1 MITVDSIEH
10 AEQFA
15 QAALAVMAGHRIPP
29 TPNNYLVWYSHCS
42 GCYPE
47 LSRRVLALESRGE
60 GFSDDILAELHD
72 RFFGTGRQLR
82 LLNETCQRIET
93 TMAELLR
100 RLLPVALPGG
110 MDQSTV
116 SVGRRVALPS
126 SLA

>member
-15 QAALAVMAGHRIPP
+15 HAALAAMAGHRIAP

-82 LLNETCQRIET
+82 LLNET
-93 TMAELLR
+93 
-100 RLLPVALPGG
+100 
-110 MDQSTV
+110 
-116 SVGRRVALPS
+116 
-126 SLA
+126 